1 MEGAVTRTACQGR
14 RRFTVTVATAALAAG
29 AWGWAPHAWAAS
41 DEAAFKAAYGDAAAA
56 RKAAR
61 KAGFEWRDTK
71 KMLRQARKLAK
82 KGEYAQAIEL
92 SNRAR
97 RHSELGLIQAEEQE
111 SAWREAVLK

>member
-1 MEGAVTRTACQGR
+1 MKGAVTRYACQSR
-14 RRFTVTVATAALAAG
+14 RRFAVSVEAAALSVG
-29 AWGWAPHAWAAS
+29 AWGWAPHSRAS
-41 DEAAFKAAYGDAAAA
+41 DEATFKSAYEAAAAA

-82 KGEYAQAIEL
+82 KGEYAKAVEL
-92 SNRAR
+92 ANRAR

-111 SAWREAVLK
+111 TAWKAAVLK

>member
-1 MEGAVTRTACQGR
+1 MKGAATSPACQRR
-14 RRFTVTVATAALAAG
+14 RRFVVMVAAAGLALG
-29 AWGWAPHAWAAS
+29 AWGWAPHARAG
-41 DEAAFKAAYGDAAAA
+41 DEATFKAAYEAAAAA

-82 KGEYAQAIEL
+82 KGEYAKAIEL